1 MKQILL
7 LFIILL
13 KIIVFSQNKFS
24 INELK
29 TLSTPINL
37 TSSTEY
43 TEFEFLKTKI
53 DTSLSI
59 FLGESSHT
67 ISDYN
72 RLRVKM
78 IKYLHETLNYNVI
91 AFEAPFANLKYV
103 SENRNTLTSEKM
115 LKMSLFYTWKTE
127 DLLELMN
134 YLKNHPRLKIMGFDC
149 QERNIDSLV
158 IKNYYSKIEM
168 NNRQLANNYMSMIE
182 KFRQS
187 MKNNPFTKFETFKN
201 ESQKVII
208 LIDSLKEMLSKNN
221 LTDFDIHFHLSNL
234 KNNCINY
241 NMYQPDFSK
250 SNRFRDS
257 VMAENYLLLTN
268 SLFPNEKVIA
278 WGHNAHLSKQSLDE
292 AYPVSMGEFLH
303 KKINYNSFGLF
314 AYSGTYGYGSY
325 GEQIKKIKKPSK
337 KFIEFYLHKNNLEIS
352 YIDLQNLPRYSW
364 IKNNYKILDTKHGVM
379 KTTPNKCF
387 DEIIFFKHVGES
399 KYLNNL

>member
-1 MKQILL
+1 MKHILL
-7 LFIILL
+7 VLIILL
-13 KIIVFSQNKFS
+13 KIIVFSQTKFS

-29 TLSTPINL
+29 TLSTPIDL
-37 TSSTEY
+37 TSSSEY

-149 QERNIDSLV
+149 QERNIDSIV

-182 KFRQS
+182 KFRLS

-257 VMAENYLLLTN
+257 VMAENYLSLTN
-268 SLFPNEKVIA
+268 SLFPNEKVIV

-292 AYPVSMGEFLH
+292 EYPVSMGEFLH
-303 KKINYNSFGLF
+303 KKINYNSIGLF

-337 KFIEFYLHKNNLEIS
+337 KFIEYYLHKNKLEIS
-352 YIDLQNLPRYSW
+352 FIDLKKIDPNSW
-364 IKNNYKILDTKHGVM
+364 LNNKYHILDTKHGVM
-379 KTTPNKCF
+379 KTTPSSCF
-387 DEIIFFKHVGES
+387 DGMMFFEHVKAS
-399 KYLNNL
+399 TYIY

>member
-7 LFIILL
+7 LLVILL

-37 TSSTEY
+37 TSSSEY

-53 DTSLSI
+53 DTSLPI

-134 YLKNHPRLKIMGFDC
+134 YLKNHPMLKIMGFDC

-168 NNRQLANNYMSMIE
+168 NNRQLANNYMYMIE

-241 NMYQPDFSK
+241 NMYLPDFSK
-250 SNRFRDS
+250 SNHFRDS
-257 VMAENYLLLTN
+257 IMAENYLSLTN
-268 SLFPNEKVIA
+268 SLFPNEKVIL

-292 AYPVSMGEFLH
+292 EYPVSMGEFLH
-303 KKINYNSFGLF
+303 KKINYNSIGLF
-314 AYSGTYGYGSY
+314 AYSGTYGYGTY
-325 GEQIKKIKKPSK
+325 GEQIKKIRKPSK
-337 KFIEFYLHKNNLEIS
+337 KFIEYYLNKNNLEIS
-352 YIDLQNLPRYSW
+352 YINLKNLHTNSW
-364 IKNNYKILDTKHGVM
+364 LKNKYQILDTKHGVM
-379 KTTPNKCF
+379 KTIPSNCF
-387 DEIIFFKHVGES
+387 DGIIFFKHVSES
-399 KYLNNL
+399 NYLNNI

>member
-1 MKQILL
+1 MKHILL
-7 LFIILL
+7 VLIILL

-37 TSSTEY
+37 TSSSEF
-43 TEFEFLKTKI
+43 TEFEFLKAKI
-53 DTSLSI
+53 DTSLPI

-134 YLKNHPRLKIMGFDC
+134 YLKDHPRLKIMGFDC
-149 QERNIDSLV
+149 QERNIDSIV

-168 NNRQLANNYMSMIE
+168 NNRQLANNYISMIE

-257 VMAENYLLLTN
+257 VMAENYLSLTN
-268 SLFPNEKVIA
+268 SLFPNEKVIV

-292 AYPVSMGEFLH
+292 EYPVSMGEFLH
-303 KKINYNSFGLF
+303 KKINYNSIGLF

-337 KFIEFYLHKNNLEIS
+337 KFIEYYLHKNKLEIS
-352 YIDLQNLPRYSW
+352 FIDLKKIDTNSW
-364 IKNNYKILDTKHGVM
+364 LNNKHHILDTKHGVM
-379 KTTPNKCF
+379 ETTPSSCF
-387 DEIIFFKHVGES
+387 DGMIFFKHVKAS
-399 KYLNNL
+399 TYIY

>member
-1 MKQILL
+1 MKHILL
-7 LFIILL
+7 VLIILL

-29 TLSTPINL
+29 TLSTPIDL
-37 TSSTEY
+37 TSSSEY

-53 DTSLSI
+53 DTSLPI

-134 YLKNHPRLKIMGFDC
+134 YLKNHPMLKIMGFDC

-257 VMAENYLLLTN
+257 VMAENYLSLTN
-268 SLFPNEKVIA
+268 SLFPNEKVIV

-303 KKINYNSFGLF
+303 KKINYNSIGLF

-337 KFIEFYLHKNNLEIS
+337 KFIEYYLHKNKLEIS
-352 YIDLQNLPRYSW
+352 FIDLKKINTNSW
-364 IKNNYKILDTKHGVM
+364 LNNKYHILDTKHGVM
-379 KTTPNKCF
+379 KTTPSSCF
-387 DEIIFFKHVGES
+387 DGMLFFEHVKAS
-399 KYLNNL
+399 TYIY